1 MHELQVTESILAT
14 VLQSAEK
21 HEVTKI
27 IRIHLEIGELNDMK
41 DQWIQHYFDYLSKD
55 TIAEGAEIKIQR
67 KPVEFLCHE
76 CTKTFAVNLSTAS
89 SVRCPQCKGA
99 NCSLS
104 AGSEFSIKEMEAI

>member
-1 MHELQVTESILAT
+1 MHELQVTESILST
-14 VLQSAEK
+14 VLQTAKEYN
-21 HEVTKI
+21 VTKI

-55 TIAEGAEIKIQR
+55 TIAEGAEIEIQR
-67 KPVEFLCHE
+67 KPVEFLCHD
-76 CTKTFAVNLSTAS
+76 CSSTFAVDLSTAS

-104 AGSEFSIKEMEAI
+104 AGSEFSIKDMEAV